1 MLTRDLVLDYGHFL
15 CFDEFQVTDVADAVI
30 LRRLFSSLFQVKS
43 GNEKKDMA
51 RENDGWETN

>member
-30 LRRLFSSLFQVKS
+30 LRRLFSSLFQVK
-43 GNEKKDMA
+43 EWQ
-51 RENDGWETN
+51 REEGYDTGE

>member
-30 LRRLFSSLFQVKS
+30 LRRLFSSLFQVKEWR
-43 GNEKKDMA
+43 GGGGGD
-51 RENDGWETN
+51 DGAGE